1 MLFNS
6 KLSEHA
12 YNKITIRDG
21 VSTANQTAWT
31 VSTADTVYTAFT
43 TCYMFRAL
51 YSLIGLEA
59 KYWVREWMDT
69 P

>member
-31 VSTADTVYTAFT
+31 ASTADTVYTAFT

-51 YSLIGLEA
+51 NSFMGLGA
-59 KYWVREWMDT
+59 KYWVMEWMDT